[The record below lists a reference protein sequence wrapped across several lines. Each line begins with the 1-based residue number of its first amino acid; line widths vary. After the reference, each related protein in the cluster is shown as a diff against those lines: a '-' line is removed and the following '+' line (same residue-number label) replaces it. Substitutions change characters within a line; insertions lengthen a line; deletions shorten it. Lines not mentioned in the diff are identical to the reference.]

1 MRYLL
6 GIIAVLAVV
15 ACTHKPTTVSEG
27 DMSFLQ
33 RSFQFAKT
41 NRPIK
46 ITEDTVVVDVRAF
59 FDYQIATLPDA
70 VYINSDDF
78 QLKNVNDR
86 DFDDKALALAKRLA
100 LAGITPFTHVVV
112 LGYGERG
119 RGEEG
124 KAALT
129 LLALGVERVQ
139 IATEKEFKSK
149 FTNKS
154 KKQKANQR
162 YWEPRTVR
170 ALFCSAHPRKDTMFI
185 LNVDKN
191 MKAGQTFLQTL
202 ATVNLNW
209 LQFVN
214 RDDFSPNHTVKKA
227 LAAQAI
233 VESSPVMVRGQHAPL
248 VAFNM
253 IQLGYQQVC
262 WFND

>member
-1 MRYLL
+1 MRCWFGLV
-6 GIIAVLAVV
+6 AVLAVV
-15 ACTHKPTTVSEG
+15 SCSHQPTTVSEA
-27 DMSFLQ
+27 DQSFLQ
-33 RSFQFAKT
+33 RSFQFSKI

-46 ITEDTVVVDVRAF
+46 ITENTVVLDVRAF
-59 FDYQIATLPDA
+59 FDYQIATFPDA
-70 VYINSDDF
+70 VFFNADDF

-86 DFDDKALALAKRLA
+86 DFEEKASALAKRLA
-100 LAGITPFTHVVV
+100 LAGVTPFTHVVV
-112 LGYGERG
+112 MGYGERG

-139 IATEKEFKSK
+139 IATEKEFKTK
-149 FTNKS
+149 FTS
-154 KKQKANQR
+154 KAKQQKANQR
-162 YWEPRTVR
+162 YWEPRMVR
-170 ALFCSAHPRKDTMFI
+170 ALFCSAHPRKDTMFV

-191 MKAGQTFLQTL
+191 IKGGRTFLQTL
-202 ATVNLNW
+202 ATVNVDW

-214 RDDFSPNHTVKKA
+214 RDDFSPNHTVKKT

-253 IQLGYQQVC
+253 IQLGYAQVC
-262 WFND
+262 WLND